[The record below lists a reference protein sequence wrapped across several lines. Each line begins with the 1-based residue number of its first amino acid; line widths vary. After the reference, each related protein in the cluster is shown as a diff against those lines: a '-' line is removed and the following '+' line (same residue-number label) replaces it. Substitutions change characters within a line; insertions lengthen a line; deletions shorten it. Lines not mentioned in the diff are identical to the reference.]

1 MRLKALELCGRAEFL
16 CRKKSRITSYT
27 YVRCG
32 FLTAKCLNKLLKH
45 DPIHLRNDVFGLL
58 NPKNYVSLQ
67 SETTKT
73 YFAL

>member
-1 MRLKALELCGRAEFL
+1 MRFKASKLRKRAEVL
-16 CRKKSRITSYT
+16 CRKKFPTTSYT
-27 YVRCG
+27 YVMCG

-45 DPIHLRNDVFGLL
+45 DPIRLRNDVFGLL